1 MSLDKLIERDR
12 YDAQA
17 REQLSGIAHGLQK
30 VALGSDAI
38 KPSLRTPYLVYEQTI
53 RDLVHP
59 DYRVLELAAGSDM
72 HTQILLQTGAH
83 VTATDISSESLK
95 LLEHRVRAEA
105 GTLTTRIADM
115 EALPFPDGVFHVVT
129 CAGGL
134 SYGEPAIVD
143 AEIRRVLRPGGVLIC
158 VDSLN
163 HNLIYRFNRWLHY
176 MRCERTESTL
186 LRMPDLQRIAQISQ
200 GFSVVDIQY
209 FGVFSFVA
217 PIISK
222 LLDES
227 RAQRI
232 LDQLDRLIRVKRSA
246 FKFVLSAQG
255 RN

>member
-1 MSLDKLIERDR
+1 
-12 YDAQA
+12 
-17 REQLSGIAHGLQK
+17 
-30 VALGSDAI
+30 
-38 KPSLRTPYLVYEQTI
+38 
-53 RDLVHP
+53 
-59 DYRVLELAAGSDM
+59 
-72 HTQILLQTGAH
+72 
-83 VTATDISSESLK
+83 
-95 LLEHRVRAEA
+95 
-105 GTLTTRIADM
+105 
-115 EALPFPDGVFHVVT
+115 
-129 CAGGL
+129 
-134 SYGEPAIVD
+134 
-143 AEIRRVLRPGGVLIC
+143 
-158 VDSLN
+158 
-163 HNLIYRFNRWLHY
+163 

-209 FGVFSFVA
+209 LGVFSFVA